1 MTARRTIIRKVPQL
15 EQFCSTKKYVL
26 CNTSNAFVP
35 RMGGVTSNVTRRLM
49 KTSHEADFLR
59 ALYQAWSDRMAANPT
74 LTIADLRSLFEEWH
88 QPTLEPEGVTYQSK
102 AVAGVE
108 SIWALPVGAD
118 ASKVILYTHG
128 GGFAVGSAAS
138 HRKLAGHLA
147 KHLGVVAAVI
157 DYRRAPEHPF
167 PAQIEDSTA
176 VYRELLALGFEPQD
190 ITICGDSAG
199 GNLAI
204 ATVLKLRDDGVALPG
219 AVIVFSPWLDMEHVG
234 KTLETNHATD
244 ALLNKTILEG
254 LSDMFLGE
262 NGSRT
267 NPLANPLKADY
278 CGFPRLYIAAGSV
291 ETLLDNA
298 TDLAD
303 IAREAGVSVALS
315 VVDGMQHVFP
325 VLAGRAVE
333 ADEELRRI
341 ARWFKDA

>member
-1 MTARRTIIRKVPQL
+1 
-15 EQFCSTKKYVL
+15 
-26 CNTSNAFVP
+26 
-35 RMGGVTSNVTRRLM
+35 M
-49 KTSHEADFLR
+49 KTSPEADFLR
-59 ALYQAWSDRMAANPT
+59 VLYQSWSDRMTANPT
-74 LTIADLRSLFEEWH
+74 LTIADLRSLFDEWH

-108 SIWALPVGAD
+108 AIWASPVGAD

-147 KHLGVVAAVI
+147 KHLGVIAVVI

-176 VYRELLALGFEPQD
+176 VYRELLALGFKAQD
-190 ITICGDSAG
+190 ITTCGDSAG

-204 ATVLKLRDDGVALPG
+204 ATVLKVRDDGVALPG
-219 AVIVFSPWLDMEHVG
+219 AVIAFSPWLDMEHVG
-234 KTLETNHATD
+234 TTLETNHTSD
-244 ALLNKTILEG
+244 ALVSKTLLEG
-254 LSDMFLGE
+254 MSGMFLGE

-267 NPLANPLKADY
+267 NPLANPLKANY
-278 CGFPRLYIAAGSV
+278 KGFPRLYIAAGSV

-298 TDLAD
+298 TDLAG
-303 IAREAGVSVALS
+303 IASDAGVNVTLS

-325 VLAGRAVE
+325 FLAGRAIE

-341 ARWFKDA
+341 GKWFKGD